1 MPKTKKTLMKR
12 IKITKNGKIM
22 HKQTRLGHLKRKM
35 DASRKGRKNEMVSQT
50 NYANKKRFKNLLSKA
65 GRRI

>member
-1 MPKTKKTLMKR
+1 MTKTKKTLMKR
-12 IKITKNGKIM
+12 VKITKNGKIM

-35 DASRKGRKNEMVSQT
+35 DASRKERKNTMILQT
-50 NYANKKRFKNLLSKA
+50 HSANVKRFKNLLSKA

>member
-1 MPKTKKTLMKR
+1 MTKTKKTLMKR
-12 IKITKNGKIM
+12 VKITKNGKIM

-35 DASRKGRKNEMVSQT
+35 DASRKGRKNDMILQT
-50 NYANKKRFKNLLSKA
+50 HPGNVKRIKNLLSKA

>member
-1 MPKTKKTLMKR
+1 MTKTKKTLMKR
-12 IKITKNGKIM
+12 VKITKNGKIM

-35 DASRKGRKNEMVSQT
+35 DASRKGRKNDMILQT
-50 NYANKKRFKNLLSKA
+50 HSANVKRFKNLLSKA

>member
-1 MPKTKKTLMKR
+1 MTKTKKTLMKR
-12 IKITKNGKIM
+12 VKITKNGKIM

-35 DASRKGRKNEMVSQT
+35 DASRKGRKNTMILQT
-50 NYANKKRFKNLLSKA
+50 HSANVKRFKNLLSKA